1 MNKFK
6 LLYIKVKQNKWINKY
21 TITLVIFGILITFFD
36 SNSLIAR
43 YKVYREK
50 QRLKKEITEYKK
62 QIEKD
67 KAFLDAIESDTK
79 ALEQFAREEYKMKA
93 PNEDVYIIKED

>member
-1 MNKFK
+1 MNKLK
-6 LLYIKVKQNKWINKY
+6 LFYIKLKQNKCINKY
-21 TITLVIFGILITFFD
+21 TIALVLFGILIVFVD
-36 SNSLIAR
+36 SNSLINR

-50 QRLKKEITEYKK
+50 KQLQKEIAEYKK

-67 KAFLDAIESDTK
+67 KAFLEAIESDSK

-93 PNEDVYIIKED
+93 PDEDVYIIKE